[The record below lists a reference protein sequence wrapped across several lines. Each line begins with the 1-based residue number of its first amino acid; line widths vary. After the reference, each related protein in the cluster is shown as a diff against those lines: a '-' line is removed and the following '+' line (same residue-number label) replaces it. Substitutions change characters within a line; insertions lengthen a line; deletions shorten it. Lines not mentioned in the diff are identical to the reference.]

1 VAISHVNTTVYASPG
16 TTDTTV
22 VNNVPS
28 GVVDGDLLL
37 WELAGVLGTASA
49 PTGWLSWAAVT
60 NAASRLSIFYRFA
73 SSEPASYTATVPSG
87 RWNGIMSAYRGVDQ
101 TTPQDA
107 TPTTASSATTPAI
120 VTATN
125 GAYALSHGM
134 AISAS
139 GVTNTNWT
147 SSNGSIAGQTTQT
160 QGAAT
165 NDTSAAAYLA
175 RPTAGSVTVNLVGSG
190 TLSTQC
196 RISSALRPATTLAA
210 TATGTLS
217 LSATGDTAAQST
229 STGSVSLSGTASTG
243 ASDTAT
249 GALALAA
256 AATVTAPAT
265 ATATLALIATATA
278 SAPTT
283 GTATLSL
290 SATAATTASDTA
302 TGTVVLSAT
311 AATSAAAT
319 GTGTLTLV
327 GTGAGRAP
335 ATATGLLTLDA
346 TAALQAQATA
356 TGMLVLSGTG
366 IARVAPIPFS
376 FRVLTAATR
385 IPTMRAA
392 TRGPT
397 ISATTRASELEGAT
411 R

>member
-175 RPTAGSVTVNLVGSG
+175 RPTAGSVNLVGSG